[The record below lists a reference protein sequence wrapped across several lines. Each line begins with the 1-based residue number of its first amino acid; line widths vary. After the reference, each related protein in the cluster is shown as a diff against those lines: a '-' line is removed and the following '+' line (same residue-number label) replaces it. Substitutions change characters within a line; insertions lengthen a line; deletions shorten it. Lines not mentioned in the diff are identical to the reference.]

1 MDKFKCI
8 KCEKIFDEFE
18 ADYNFM
24 SKNGKELCSEC
35 INKLEDTDYIRGLK
49 AGVRL
54 YAWWK
59 DGVQYVGTCGTTLK
73 HALERI
79 NKDETKDN

>member
-1 MDKFKCI
+1 V
-8 KCEKIFDEFE
+8 
-18 ADYNFM
+18 
-24 SKNGKELCSEC
+24 
-35 INKLEDTDYIRGLK
+35 NKDSDYIKGLK

-79 NKDETKDN
+79 DKEETE